1 MKTLIVIR
9 CGERLCALDRAAV
22 REVAPLP
29 ELAQPP
35 SLPASAEGLMNLGGE
50 AIIVVNLATLLDVTP
65 DPEINPLYRH
75 ILVMS
80 GAEGF
85 IGLLVDR
92 VEDVRLTAE
101 DAIMPADEQ
110 SSVNGCVVGH
120 VEVDGATAYL
130 LDASRIFLAAE
141 RARFADIQRSEQ
153 ARLDAL
159 DA

>member
-1 MKTLIVIR
+1 M
-9 CGERLCALDRAAV
+9 
-22 REVAPLP
+22 P

-35 SLPASAEGLMNLGGE
+35 SLPASAEGLLNLGGE
-50 AIIVVNLATLLDVTP
+50 AIVVVNLAALLDVAP

-75 ILVMS
+75 ILITA
-80 GAEGF
+80 GDDGF

-92 VEDVRLTAE
+92 VEDVRHIAE

-110 SSVNGCVVGH
+110 SSVNGCVAGH
-120 VEVDGATAYL
+120 VEIDGATAYL
-130 LDASRIFLAAE
+130 LDAGRIFLAAE
-141 RARFADIQRSEQ
+141 RARFADIQRTEQ